1 MLKNKIIAYTSSRE
15 RLQWKSFFL
24 LGKSFG
30 KKRLQRKARFC
41 KKMLGFSF
49 GFFTKH
55 AQNKFKIIK
64 I

>member
-1 MLKNKIIAYTSSRE
+1 MYAYLRE

-49 GFFTKH
+49 EFFTKH

>member
-1 MLKNKIIAYTSSRE
+1 VEIL
-15 RLQWKSFFL
+15 FFAWEKL
-24 LGKSFG
+24 G
-30 KKRLQRKARFC
+30 KKRLKRKARFC

>member
-1 MLKNKIIAYTSSRE
+1 VEIL
-15 RLQWKSFFL
+15 FFAWE
-24 LGKSFG
+24 KFWQ

-41 KKMLGFSF
+41 KKMLGFSL